1 MAQYV
6 DFTYYTDAA
15 NGFGGTTIPEADF
28 PKYERRSRVFIDD
41 ITFNRLKDDNTLIDD
56 TVKECLCEIM
66 ECNYK
71 LDQEEAETG
80 GKLISSETID
90 QHSVTYAVSD
100 IEKNEVDKSRI
111 NFTKLYNIARQYLG
125 NTGLL
130 YRGV

>member
-1 MAQYV
+1 MAYV
-6 DFTYYTDAA
+6 DFTYYSTS
-15 NGFGGTTIPEADF
+15 FGGTTIPEANF
-28 PKYERRSRVFIDD
+28 IKLERKARVFIDD
-41 ITFNRLKDDNTLIDD
+41 ITFDRLKNDATLIDD

-100 IEKNEVDKSRI
+100 IEKNEVDKTRI
-111 NFTKLYNIARQYLG
+111 NFTKFYTIARQYLS

>member
-1 MAQYV
+1 MYV
-6 DFTYYTDAA
+6 DFEYYSTTY
-15 NGFGGTTIPEADF
+15 GGTAINADSF
-28 PKYERRSRVFIDD
+28 IKLERKARVFIDD
-41 ITFNRLKDDNTLIDD
+41 ITFDRLKNDNTLIDD

-100 IEKNEVDKSRI
+100 IEKNEVDKSRV
-111 NFTKLYNIARQYLG
+111 NFTKFYTIARQYLG

>member
-1 MAQYV
+1 MYV
-6 DFTYYTDAA
+6 TFEYYTST
-15 NGFGGTTIPEADF
+15 FGGTTIPEANF
-28 PKYERRSRVFIDD
+28 IKLERKARVFIDD
-41 ITFNRLKDDNTLIDD
+41 VTFDRLKDNATLIDD

-71 LDQEEAETG
+71 LEQEEAETG

-111 NFTKLYNIARQYLG
+111 NFTKFYNIARQYLS

>member
-1 MAQYV
+1 MYV
-6 DFTYYTDAA
+6 DFIYYRDS
-15 NGFGGTTIPEADF
+15 FGGATIPEANF
-28 PKYERRSRVFIDD
+28 IKLERKARVFIDYV
-41 ITFNRLKDDNTLIDD
+41 TFDRLKNDATLIDD

-71 LDQEEAETG
+71 LDQEESETG

-100 IEKNEVDKSRI
+100 VEKNEVDKSRI
-111 NFTKLYNIARQYLG
+111 NFTKFYNIARQYLN

>member
-1 MAQYV
+1 MAYV
-6 DFTYYTDAA
+6 DFTYYSTS
-15 NGFGGTTIPEADF
+15 FGGTTIPEANF
-28 PKYERRSRVFIDD
+28 IKLERKARVFIDD
-41 ITFNRLKDDNTLIDD
+41 ITFDRLKNDATLITD

-100 IEKNEVDKSRI
+100 TEKNEIDKSRI
-111 NFTKLYNIARQYLG
+111 NFTKFYTIARQYLG

>member
-1 MAQYV
+1 MYV
-6 DFTYYTDAA
+6 DFIYYRDS
-15 NGFGGTTIPEADF
+15 FGGTTIPEANF
-28 PKYERRSRVFIDD
+28 IKLERKARVFIDD
-41 ITFNRLKDDNTLIDD
+41 ITFDRLKNDATLIDD

-71 LDQEEAETG
+71 LEQEEAETG

-100 IEKNEVDKSRI
+100 TEKNEIDKSRI
-111 NFTKLYNIARQYLG
+111 NFTKFYNIARQYLS

-130 YRGV
+130 YGGV

>member
-6 DFTYYTDAA
+6 DFTYYSTS
-15 NGFGGTTIPEADF
+15 FGGTTIPEANF
-28 PKYERRSRVFIDD
+28 IKLERKARVFIDD
-41 ITFNRLKDDNTLIDD
+41 ITFDRLKNDATLITD

-80 GKLISSETID
+80 GKLISSETVD

-100 IEKNEVDKSRI
+100 IEKNAVDKSRI
-111 NFTKLYNIARQYLG
+111 NFIKFYTIARQYLG

>member
-1 MAQYV
+1 MYV
-6 DFTYYTDAA
+6 DFEYYSTIY
-15 NGFGGTTIPEADF
+15 GGTAINADSF
-28 PKYERRSRVFIDD
+28 IKYERRSRVFIDD
-41 ITFNRLKDDNTLIDD
+41 VTFDRLKNDATLIDD

-111 NFTKLYNIARQYLG
+111 NFTKFYNIARQYLG
-125 NTGLL
+125 NTSLL

>member
-1 MAQYV
+1 MYV
-6 DFTYYTDAA
+6 DFEYYSTTY
-15 NGFGGTTIPEADF
+15 GGTAINADSF
-28 PKYERRSRVFIDD
+28 IKLERKARVFIDD
-41 ITFNRLKDDNTLIDD
+41 VTFDRLKNDNTLIDD

-111 NFTKLYNIARQYLG
+111 NFTKFYNIARQYLS

>member
-1 MAQYV
+1 MYV
-6 DFTYYTDAA
+6 DFTYYSTVY
-15 NGFGGTTIPEADF
+15 GGTAILADSF
-28 PKYERRSRVFIDD
+28 IKYERRARRFIDD
-41 ITFNRLKDDNTLIDD
+41 VTFNRLQDDATLITDI
-56 TVKECLCEIM
+56 VKECLCEIM
-66 ECNYK
+66 ECNYSI
-71 LDQEEAETG
+71 DQEEAETG

-111 NFTKLYNIARQYLG
+111 NFAKFNNIARQYLG

>member
-1 MAQYV
+1 MAYV
-6 DFTYYTDAA
+6 DYTYYNTS
-15 NGFGGTTIPEADF
+15 FGGTTIPEANF
-28 PKYERRSRVFIDD
+28 IKLERKARVFIDD
-41 ITFNRLKDDNTLIDD
+41 ITFDRLKNDATLIDD

-100 IEKNEVDKSRI
+100 IEKNEVDKSRV
-111 NFTKLYNIARQYLG
+111 NFTKFYNIARQYLG
-125 NTGLL
+125 NTTLL

>member
-1 MAQYV
+1 MYV
-6 DFTYYTDAA
+6 DFIYYRDS
-15 NGFGGTTIPEADF
+15 FGGTTIPEANF
-28 PKYERRSRVFIDD
+28 IRLERRSRVFIDD
-41 ITFNRLKDDNTLIDD
+41 ITFDRLKNDATLIDD

-90 QHSVTYAVSD
+90 QHSVTYVVSD

-111 NFTKLYNIARQYLG
+111 NFTKFYNIARQYLS

-130 YRGV
+130 YRGVWHEN

>member
-1 MAQYV
+1 MAYV
-6 DFTYYTDAA
+6 DFTYYTDAI
-15 NGFGGTTIPEADF
+15 NGFGGTTIPESNFA
-28 PKYERRSRVFIDD
+28 KYERKARAFINNV
-41 ITFNRLKDDNTLIDD
+41 TFNRLQDDNTLIDD

-100 IEKNEVDKSRI
+100 IEKNEVDKSRV
-111 NFTKLYNIARQYLG
+111 NFTKFYNIARQYLG
-125 NTGLL
+125 NTTLL

>member
-1 MAQYV
+1 MYV
-6 DFTYYTDAA
+6 DFTYYSTVY
-15 NGFGGTTIPEADF
+15 GGTAILADSF
-28 PKYERRSRVFIDD
+28 IKYERKARVFIDD
-41 ITFNRLKDDNTLIDD
+41 VTFDRLKNDNTLIDD

-90 QHSVTYAVSD
+90 QHSVTYAISD

-111 NFTKLYNIARQYLG
+111 KFTKFNNIARQCLG

>member
-1 MAQYV
+1 MYV
-6 DFTYYTDAA
+6 DFTYYSTAY
-15 NGFGGTTIPEADF
+15 GGTAILADSF
-28 PKYERRSRVFIDD
+28 NKYERKARVFIDD
-41 ITFNRLKDDNTLIDD
+41 VTFDRLKNDATLIDD

-71 LDQEEAETG
+71 LEQEEAETD

-90 QHSVTYAVSD
+90 QHSITYAVSD
-100 IEKNEVDKSRI
+100 TEKNEIDKSRI
-111 NFTKLYNIARQYLG
+111 NFTKFYNIARQYLS

>member
-1 MAQYV
+1 MYV
-6 DFTYYTDAA
+6 DFIYYRDS
-15 NGFGGTTIPEADF
+15 FGGTTIPEANF
-28 PKYERRSRVFIDD
+28 NKYERKARVFIDD
-41 ITFNRLKDDNTLIDD
+41 VTFDRLKNDATLIDD

-71 LDQEEAETG
+71 LEQEEAETD

-90 QHSVTYAVSD
+90 QHSITYAVSD

-111 NFTKLYNIARQYLG
+111 NFTKFYTIARQYLS

>member
-1 MAQYV
+1 MYV
-6 DFTYYTDAA
+6 DFEYYSSTY
-15 NGFGGTTIPEADF
+15 GGTAINADSF
-28 PKYERRSRVFIDD
+28 IKLERKARVFIDD
-41 ITFNRLKDDNTLIDD
+41 ITFDRLKNDTTLIDD

-71 LDQEEAETG
+71 LDQEESETG

-111 NFTKLYNIARQYLG
+111 NFTKFYNIARQYLS

>member
-1 MAQYV
+1 MYV
-6 DFTYYTDAA
+6 DFIYYRDS
-15 NGFGGTTIPEADF
+15 FGGTTIPEANF
-28 PKYERRSRVFIDD
+28 IKLERKARVFIDD
-41 ITFNRLKDDNTLIDD
+41 VTFDRLKNDATLIDD

-71 LDQEEAETG
+71 LEQEEAETD

-90 QHSVTYAVSD
+90 QHSITYAVSD
-100 IEKNEVDKSRI
+100 TEKNEVDKSRI
-111 NFTKLYNIARQYLG
+111 NFTKFYNIARQYLS

>member
-1 MAQYV
+1 MAYV
-6 DFTYYTDAA
+6 DFTYYSTS
-15 NGFGGTTIPEADF
+15 FGGTTIPEANF
-28 PKYERRSRVFIDD
+28 NKYERRSRVFIDD
-41 ITFNRLKDDNTLIDD
+41 ITFDRLKNDNTLIDD

-71 LDQEEAETG
+71 LDQEEVETC

-111 NFTKLYNIARQYLG
+111 NFTKFYTIARQYLG

>member
-1 MAQYV
+1 MYV
-6 DFTYYTDAA
+6 DFIYYRDS
-15 NGFGGTTIPEADF
+15 FGGTTIPEANF
-28 PKYERRSRVFIDD
+28 IKLERKARVFIDD
-41 ITFNRLKDDNTLIDD
+41 VTFDRLKNDTALIDD

-71 LDQEEAETG
+71 LEQEEAETD

-90 QHSVTYAVSD
+90 QHSITYAVSD
-100 IEKNEVDKSRI
+100 TEKNEIDKSRI
-111 NFTKLYNIARQYLG
+111 NFTKFYNIARQYLS

>member
-1 MAQYV
+1 MAYV
-6 DFTYYTDAA
+6 DFTYYSTS
-15 NGFGGTTIPEADF
+15 FGGTTIPEADF
-28 PKYERRSRVFIDD
+28 LKYERRSRAFIDD
-41 ITFNRLKDDNTLIDD
+41 VTFDRLKNDATLITD

-71 LDQEEAETG
+71 LEQEEAETG

-100 IEKNEVDKSRI
+100 IEKNEVDKTRI
-111 NFTKLYNIARQYLG
+111 NFTKFYNIARQYLS

>member
-1 MAQYV
+1 MYV
-6 DFTYYTDAA
+6 DFIYYRDS
-15 NGFGGTTIPEADF
+15 FWGTTIPEANF
-28 PKYERRSRVFIDD
+28 IKYERRSRVFIDD
-41 ITFNRLKDDNTLIDD
+41 VTFDRLKIDATLIDD
-56 TVKECLCEIM
+56 TVKDCLCEIM

-71 LDQEEAETG
+71 LDQEESETG

-100 IEKNEVDKSRI
+100 IEKNEVDKSRV
-111 NFTKLYNIARQYLG
+111 NFTKFYTIARQYLG

>member
-1 MAQYV
+1 MYV
-6 DFTYYTDAA
+6 DFIYYRDS
-15 NGFGGTTIPEADF
+15 FGGTTIPEANF
-28 PKYERRSRVFIDD
+28 IKLERKARVFIDD
-41 ITFNRLKDDNTLIDD
+41 VTFDRLKNDTALIDD
-56 TVKECLCEIM
+56 TVKECLCEII

-71 LDQEEAETG
+71 LEQEEAETG

-111 NFTKLYNIARQYLG
+111 NFTKFYNIARQYLS

>member
-1 MAQYV
+1 MYV
-6 DFTYYTDAA
+6 DFTYYSTVY
-15 NGFGGTTIPEADF
+15 GGTAILADSF
-28 PKYERRSRVFIDD
+28 NKYERRSRVFIDD
-41 ITFNRLKDDNTLIDD
+41 ITFDRLKNDATLITD

-111 NFTKLYNIARQYLG
+111 NFTKFYNIARQYLS

>member
-1 MAQYV
+1 MYV
-6 DFTYYTDAA
+6 DFIYYRDS
-15 NGFGGTTIPEADF
+15 FGGTTIPEANF
-28 PKYERRSRVFIDD
+28 IRLERKARVFIDD
-41 ITFNRLKDDNTLIDD
+41 VTFDRLKNDATLIDD

-71 LDQEEAETG
+71 LDQEEVETG

-100 IEKNEVDKSRI
+100 IEKNEVDKKSF
-111 NFTKLYNIARQYLG
+111 NFTKFYTIARQYLG

>member
-1 MAQYV
+1 MYV
-6 DFTYYTDAA
+6 DFEYYSTTY
-15 NGFGGTTIPEADF
+15 GGTAINADSF
-28 PKYERRSRVFIDD
+28 IKLERKTRVFIDD
-41 ITFNRLKDDNTLIDD
+41 ITFDRLKNDNTLIDD

-100 IEKNEVDKSRI
+100 IEKNEVDKSRV
-111 NFTKLYNIARQYLG
+111 NFTKFYTIARQYLG

>member
-1 MAQYV
+1 MYV
-6 DFTYYTDAA
+6 DFEYYSSTY
-15 NGFGGTTIPEADF
+15 GGTAINADSF
-28 PKYERRSRVFIDD
+28 IKLERKARVFIDD
-41 ITFNRLKDDNTLIDD
+41 VTFDRLKNDTTLIDD

-90 QHSVTYAVSD
+90 QHSITYAVSD
-100 IEKNEVDKSRI
+100 TEKNEIDKSRI
-111 NFTKLYNIARQYLG
+111 NFTKFYNIARQYLG

>member
-1 MAQYV
+1 MYV
-6 DFTYYTDAA
+6 DFIYYRDS
-15 NGFGGTTIPEADF
+15 FGGTTIPEANF
-28 PKYERRSRVFIDD
+28 IKLERKARVFIDD
-41 ITFNRLKDDNTLIDD
+41 VTFDRLKNDTTLIDD

-90 QHSVTYAVSD
+90 QYSVTYAVSD

-111 NFTKLYNIARQYLG
+111 NFTKFYNIARQYLS

>member
-1 MAQYV
+1 MAYV
-6 DFTYYTDAA
+6 DFIYYRDS
-15 NGFGGTTIPEADF
+15 FGGTTIPEANF
-28 PKYERRSRVFIDD
+28 IKLERKARVFIDD
-41 ITFNRLKDDNTLIDD
+41 ITFDRLKNDATLITD

-100 IEKNEVDKSRI
+100 IEKNEVDKSRV
-111 NFTKLYNIARQYLG
+111 NFTKFYTIARQYLG

>member
-1 MAQYV
+1 MYV
-6 DFTYYTDAA
+6 DFIYYRDS
-15 NGFGGTTIPEADF
+15 FGGTTIPEANF
-28 PKYERRSRVFIDD
+28 IKLERKARVFIDD
-41 ITFNRLKDDNTLIDD
+41 ITFDRLKNDNTLIDD

-100 IEKNEVDKSRI
+100 TEKNEVDKSRI
-111 NFTKLYNIARQYLG
+111 NFTKFYNIARQYLS

>member
-1 MAQYV
+1 MYV
-6 DFTYYTDAA
+6 DFTYYSTVY
-15 NGFGGTTIPEADF
+15 GGTAILADSF
-28 PKYERRSRVFIDD
+28 IKYERRARAFINDV
-41 ITFNRLKDDNTLIDD
+41 TFNRLQNDATLIDD

-66 ECNYK
+66 ERNYSI
-71 LDQEEAETG
+71 DQEEAETG

-111 NFTKLYNIARQYLG
+111 NFTKFYTIARQYLG

>member
-1 MAQYV
+1 MYV
-6 DFTYYTDAA
+6 DFIYYRDS
-15 NGFGGTTIPEADF
+15 FGGTTIPEANF
-28 PKYERRSRVFIDD
+28 IKLERKARVFIDD
-41 ITFNRLKDDNTLIDD
+41 VTFDRLKNDATLIDD
-56 TVKECLCEIM
+56 TVKECLCEII

-100 IEKNEVDKSRI
+100 VEKNEVDKSRI
-111 NFTKLYNIARQYLG
+111 NFTKFYNIARQYLS

>member
-1 MAQYV
+1 MYV
-6 DFTYYTDAA
+6 DFIYYRDS
-15 NGFGGTTIPEADF
+15 FGGTTIPEANF
-28 PKYERRSRVFIDD
+28 IKLERKARVFIDD
-41 ITFNRLKDDNTLIDD
+41 VTFDRLKNDATLIDD

-71 LDQEEAETG
+71 LEQEEAETD

-90 QHSVTYAVSD
+90 QHSITYAVSD
-100 IEKNEVDKSRI
+100 TEKNEIDKSRI
-111 NFTKLYNIARQYLG
+111 NFTKFYNIARQYLS

>member
-1 MAQYV
+1 MYV
-6 DFTYYTDAA
+6 DFIYYRDS
-15 NGFGGTTIPEADF
+15 FGGTTIPEANF
-28 PKYERRSRVFIDD
+28 IKLERKARVFIDD
-41 ITFNRLKDDNTLIDD
+41 ITFDRLKNDATLIDD

-71 LDQEEAETG
+71 LEQEEAETD

-90 QHSVTYAVSD
+90 QHSITYAVSD
-100 IEKNEVDKSRI
+100 TEKNEIDKSRI
-111 NFTKLYNIARQYLG
+111 NFTKFYNIARQYLS

>member
-1 MAQYV
+1 MYV
-6 DFTYYTDAA
+6 DFEYYSSTY
-15 NGFGGTTIPEADF
+15 GGTAINADSF
-28 PKYERRSRVFIDD
+28 IKLERKARVFIDD
-41 ITFNRLKDDNTLIDD
+41 VTFDRLKDNATLIDD

-71 LDQEEAETG
+71 LEQEEAETG

-100 IEKNEVDKSRI
+100 TEKNEVDKSRI
-111 NFTKLYNIARQYLG
+111 NFTKFYNIARQYLS